1 MTDAGADQGVG
12 ASPSAGA
19 EGISPTG
26 RENCEPSH
34 PASFSA
40 SSSRLR
46 GTGTGLGGAAAPWGP
61 RGRWPQVRCALG
73 SSAGSLQ
80 GGLGAGDWSCCTEA
94 PSPGWKPTGC
104 WETTPGARLRKG
116 SWGLLRGTPQ
126 PKRWVRVGGS
136 MSPSQM
142 RQRLPGQGKVPIILC
157 ALLKGGGGSG
167 EGALRAS
174 SLVPP
179 KSAEMVSGCIQGH
192 PPFPPGCWRRG
203 NETLCHWIP
212 QSFQ

>member
-1 MTDAGADQGVG
+1 MQVLTRGWAHHRAPAPKAFPRPGGRT
-12 ASPSAGA
+12 ASPA
-19 EGISPTG
+19 TQ
-26 RENCEPSH
+26 
-34 PASFSA
+34 PASLPPPADS
-40 SSSRLR
+40 
-46 GTGTGLGGAAAPWGP
+46 GEPGWGGSTWGP
-61 RGRWPQVRCALG
+61 RGRWPQVLCAMG

-142 RQRLPGQGKVPIILC
+142 RQRLPGH
-157 ALLKGGGGSG
+157 GGSSHHPLCPP
-167 EGALRAS
+167 EGGRW
-174 SLVPP
+174 
-179 KSAEMVSGCIQGH
+179 E
-192 PPFPPGCWRRG
+192 RG
-203 NETLCHWIP
+203 GSFEGVIP
-212 QSFQ
+212 CAP

>member
-1 MTDAGADQGVG
+1 MQVLTRGWAHHRAPAPKAFPRPGGRT
-12 ASPSAGA
+12 ASPA
-19 EGISPTG
+19 TQ
-26 RENCEPSH
+26 
-34 PASFSA
+34 PASLPPPADS
-40 SSSRLR
+40 
-46 GTGTGLGGAAAPWGP
+46 GEPGWGGGGAAAPWGP

-142 RQRLPGQGKVPIILC
+142 RQRLPGH
-157 ALLKGGGGSG
+157 GGSSHHPLCPPEGGRG
-167 EGALRAS
+167 E
-174 SLVPP
+174 
-179 KSAEMVSGCIQGH
+179 
-192 PPFPPGCWRRG
+192 RG
-203 NETLCHWIP
+203 GSFEGVIP
-212 QSFQ
+212 CAP